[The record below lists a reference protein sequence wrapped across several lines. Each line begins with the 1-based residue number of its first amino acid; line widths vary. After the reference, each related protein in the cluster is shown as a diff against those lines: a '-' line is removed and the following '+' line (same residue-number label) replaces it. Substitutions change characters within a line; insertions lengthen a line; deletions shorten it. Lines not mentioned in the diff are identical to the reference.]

1 LRAVHHSDVTT
12 RSPDERVYIDYAQR
26 IAEGGLDVM
35 PQAFQDYDS
44 DSANWLYPGPTRFG
58 HVLLFAI
65 AMEISGVHDA
75 RAAAFVSLLF
85 GIFSLFLVA
94 RIGVRFFDPWIAA
107 GAVTFMAFSVGEL
120 GMTRRACQDVVFGF
134 FCLVLIWLTC
144 EITRD
149 PRRFSLYPL
158 FLGMGSY
165 TLITKETAWLCY
177 GLCGLWVFGVWLW
190 KERSPKGAAL
200 MALGG
205 AVSIGL
211 AFAVLAALAGDAS
224 LALSTIYHAT
234 HSSASLGGQWYC
246 SGPWYQFFYLLWLVG
261 PLTELLA
268 AVGLVAMAVSFDRR
282 SWKLQAERW
291 PIGILT
297 LVFLCFAAF
306 YPNLQYLRIISPVDG
321 CYCLLAATGLS
332 WLFSLLKR
340 FLPAV
345 DSRVFALVLLVAVA
359 LEGVWDY
366 HVFTSVV
373 VRSGMQDLAVS
384 FIRGAMGR

>member
-1 LRAVHHSDVTT
+1 L
-12 RSPDERVYIDYAQR
+12 
-26 IAEGGLDVM
+26 
-35 PQAFQDYDS
+35 
-44 DSANWLYPGPTRFG
+44 
-58 HVLLFAI
+58 
-65 AMEISGVHDA
+65 
-75 RAAAFVSLLF
+75 
-85 GIFSLFLVA
+85 LVA
-94 RIGVRFFDPWIAA
+94 RIGLRFFDPWIAA

-120 GMTRRACQDVVFGF
+120 GMTRRAWQDVVFGF
-134 FCLVLIWLTC
+134 FCLVLIWLAC

-158 FLGMGSY
+158 FFGMGSF
-165 TLITKETAWLCY
+165 TLITKETSWLCF

-190 KERSPKGAAL
+190 KERSMKGAAL
-200 MALGG
+200 IAVGG

-211 AFAVLAALAGDAS
+211 GFAVLAALAGDAS
-224 LALSTIYHAT
+224 LAFSAAYLAT

-268 AVGLVAMAVSFDRR
+268 AVGLLAMVVSMFVSSGQR
-282 SWKLQAERW
+282 SWKHQAERW
-291 PIGILT
+291 PVGIMT

-321 CYCLLAATGLS
+321 CYCLLAASGLS
-332 WLFSLLKR
+332 WLFSLTKR
-340 FLPAV
+340 FLPAAG
-345 DSRVFALVLLVAVA
+345 SRAFAVLLLMAVAV
-359 LEGVWDY
+359 EGVWDY